1 MTDTLAELNPLLEGL
16 SLRRRPEPCVV
27 VIFGASGDLTT
38 RKLMPALYALAT
50 RHLLPEHFAV
60 VGAAR
65 TEATDEEFRER
76 MKEAVQTH
84 ARDPFRQDVWDE
96 LAAGMR
102 YATLEFDDDA
112 GQSRLNALLD
122 EIDQARGTGGN
133 RVYYFA
139 VPPSA
144 IGTAK

>member
-1 MTDTLAELNPLLEGL
+1 VSTVVEPNPLLEGL
-16 SLRRRPEPCVV
+16 QLRRRAEPCVV
-27 VIFGASGDLTT
+27 IIFGASGDLTH
-38 RKLMPALYALAT
+38 RKLMPALYALAY

-65 TEATDEEFRER
+65 SEKTDEEFREE
-76 MKEAVQTH
+76 MKEAVESH
-84 ARDPFRQDVWDE
+84 ARDEFKQEVWDE

-102 YATLEFDDDA
+102 YTTLDASDESGDD
-112 GQSRLNALLD
+112 RLGGLLG
-122 EIDQARGTGGN
+122 EIDEERSTNGN

-144 IGTAK
+144 IGPLVR